1 MEVLAK
7 RLKWLREQKRLSQK
21 EIAAEIGMSLNGYQK
36 IEGGERNPK
45 LEILVTLSDI
55 FNVSTDFLLGKI
67 NYTNE
72 IEEIPFKIKHNKERI
87 FELQDKSTKLLYEV
101 KQTRNEHM
109 YFSVKDDLVPYNTV
123 NKSNELDDVLSKV
136 MKERHAID
144 QEMSALVDEM
154 GELVYEY
161 FTKLLEIPN
170 ANPSKDSVLK
180 NHMPF
185 DFEITQHPDGE
196 FAILVYGRGLGIIG
210 FDESFDSE
218 EEANDYKNELLRR
231 MYNEN

>member
-87 FELQDKSTKLLYEV
+87 FELQDKSTKLLYEL
-101 KQTRNEHM
+101 KQTKNEYMH
-109 YFSVKDDLVPYNTV
+109 FSIKDDLVHYNTV
-123 NKSNELDDVLSKV
+123 NKSNELDDVL